1 MPAEA
6 DLPRLRV
13 ARAFEVFEPGWPG
26 DRRAIRGSKTFD
38 RNKAGKTKK
47 VVQISC
53 MSIKDSAVHP
63 RCADSACESYQRV
76 EALLNV

>member
-26 DRRAIRGSKTFD
+26 DRRAIRGK
-38 RNKAGKTKK
+38 
-47 VVQISC
+47 Q
-53 MSIKDSAVHP
+53 
-63 RCADSACESYQRV
+63 
-76 EALLNV
+76 NV